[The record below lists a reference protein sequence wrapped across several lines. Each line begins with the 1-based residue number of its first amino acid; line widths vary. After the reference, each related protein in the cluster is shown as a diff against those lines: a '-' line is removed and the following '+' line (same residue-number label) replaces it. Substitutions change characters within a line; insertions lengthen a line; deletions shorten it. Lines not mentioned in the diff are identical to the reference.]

1 MKVLTPPRPLRREW
15 GSASFPKGR
24 DYFGIDLFW
33 GEKGVVG
40 KLRLK
45 VWGGRGEILRL
56 KGAGGV
62 PRRKKLRGNGVGG
75 GGMGTS
81 GQFRSRNFHFTQPLH
96 YIFFFLSHKTK
107 CPFGCSPVIN
117 DHHQKPKQRPSPA
130 QQLGQNSK
138 RGRSPL
144 STSGSFG
151 FVSCKR
157 STHFAF
163 FFQAPSSKG
172 RKRGHKQRL
181 HPPRCRDQSRSLS
194 KDKMNVY
201 IVRKRD

>member
-1 MKVLTPPRPLRREW
+1 MGWEGGDTPVKRGWRGATKEETSRE
-15 GSASFPKGR
+15 
-24 DYFGIDLFW
+24 
-33 GEKGVVG
+33 
-40 KLRLK
+40 
-45 VWGGRGEILRL
+45 RG
-56 KGAGGV
+56 
-62 PRRKKLRGNGVGG
+62 GG

-117 DHHQKPKQRPSPA
+117 DHHQKPKQRPSPE
-130 QQLGQNSK
+130 QQIGQNSK

-163 FFQAPSSKG
+163 FFKPPVQRVGNAAINSG
-172 RKRGHKQRL
+172 FTLRGAVIKAVPFL
-181 HPPRCRDQSRSLS
+181 
-194 KDKMNVY
+194 KIK
-201 IVRKRD
+201 

>member
-33 GEKGVVG
+33 AEKGVVG

-75 GGMGTS
+75 GGYGNFRAIQKPQLSLHTTTS
-81 GQFRSRNFHFTQPLH
+81 L
-96 YIFFFLSHKTK
+96 YIFF
-107 CPFGCSPVIN
+107 P
-117 DHHQKPKQRPSPA
+117 
-130 QQLGQNSK
+130 
-138 RGRSPL
+138 
-144 STSGSFG
+144 
-151 FVSCKR
+151 
-157 STHFAF
+157 
-163 FFQAPSSKG
+163 
-172 RKRGHKQRL
+172 
-181 HPPRCRDQSRSLS
+181 
-194 KDKMNVY
+194 
-201 IVRKRD
+201 

>member
-33 GEKGVVG
+33 AEKGVVG

-75 GGMGTS
+75 GGVWELQGNSEAATFTS
-81 GQFRSRNFHFTQPLH
+81 HNHFII
-96 YIFFFLSHKTK
+96 YFFSL
-107 CPFGCSPVIN
+107 VI
-117 DHHQKPKQRPSPA
+117 
-130 QQLGQNSK
+130 
-138 RGRSPL
+138 
-144 STSGSFG
+144 
-151 FVSCKR
+151 KR
-157 STHFAF
+157 SVPLA
-163 FFQAPSSKG
+163 AV
-172 RKRGHKQRL
+172 RL
-181 HPPRCRDQSRSLS
+181 
-194 KDKMNVY
+194 
-201 IVRKRD
+201 